1 MTDNTDNHVNTIR
14 WADDDGVVVLTL
26 DDPTQ
31 AVNTMN
37 ASYLASM
44 EAAVARLEILVAEQA
59 VRGVI
64 LTSGK
69 ATFFAGGDL
78 NDLVAARPEDAQHL
92 TEFVTS
98 AKAQLRRLERLG
110 IPVVAAINGSALGGG
125 YEIALACHHRVLL
138 DSGSVRVG
146 LPEVTLGL
154 LPGGGGVVR
163 AVRLLGLD
171 KALDKLLLA
180 GTAYRPAAALELG
193 LVDRVVDD
201 EAALLPAALE
211 WVAANPEAKQPWDSG
226 TAIPGGTA
234 YDPVVEASLAIR
246 TGALRAK
253 YRGAPMPASAAILS
267 AAVESTQVDVDSAL
281 AVETRYFVDVAT
293 GLVSSNIVQGTFFDL
308 QTVRSGASRPD
319 GFAPHRAQTVA
330 VLGAGLMGAGIA
342 LSSAASGMKVLL
354 KDIDLTA
361 AQRGKSYAEKALAK
375 DVVKGRRS
383 QEDADAVLARIHP
396 TADVADLAGADLVIE
411 AVFEDP
417 TLKAKVFGEILDVVA
432 PDALLTSNTS
442 TLPISELAQ
451 GVNRPEDFIGL
462 HFFSPVER
470 MDLVE
475 IIVGAETSDATLAKA
490 FDVVRQLGKTP
501 IVVGDGRGF
510 FTSRVILSRLLEA
523 AAMLGEG
530 VSPASI
536 EQASLQAGYPTGTLA
551 LLDDLTLTLP
561 AKIYE
566 QFRAEGGADWV
577 DHPGAA
583 ILTEMI
589 EDAGRPSRA
598 AGGGFY
604 EYVDGRR
611 TRLWPGLAERFTPSE
626 PVADLGV
633 LVDRLMFSEALD
645 TARCLESGLLR
656 STADAN
662 VGSILGIGFPRWTG
676 GAAQF
681 VAGYPGGVSAFV
693 DRARELAVIHGSR
706 FDPPASLVTSPQEK
720 AHA

>member
-59 VRGVI
+59 VRGVV

-78 NDLVAARPEDAQHL
+78 NDLVAARPEDAQSL

-125 YEIALACHHRVLL
+125 YEIALASHHRVLL
-138 DSGSVRVG
+138 DSRSVRVG

-211 WVAANPEAKQPWDSG
+211 WIAANPEAKQPWDSG

-253 YRGAPMPASAAILS
+253 YRGAPMPAPAAILS

-293 GLVSSNIVQGTFFDL
+293 GPVSSNIVQGTFFDL

-319 GFAPHRAQTVA
+319 GFAPHRAHTVA

-342 LSSAASGMKVLL
+342 LSSATSGMKVLL

-375 DVVKGRRS
+375 DVAKGRRS

-442 TLPISELAQ
+442 TLPIGDLAQ

-577 DHPGAA
+577 EHPGAA

-589 EDAGRPSRA
+589 DAGRPSRA
-598 AGGGFY
+598 AGGSFY

-611 TRLWPGLAERFTPSE
+611 TRLWPGLTERFTPSE

-681 VAGYPGGVSAFV
+681 VAGYPDGVSAFV

-720 AHA
+720 THA